1 MAHLSTLPNEVLRMI
16 IRQVMPEDL
25 ENFAQTS
32 KHIQSVSAS
41 AVENHRRLIRRY
53 ASFSD
58 QAVPNAVE
66 PLLKDVLANPR
77 IGHYVKKV
85 ELCRVP
91 DMDSEN
97 SDGSEQEGEVE
108 DGSVNN
114 RVDNRKEDLSLDR
127 IHAALDECKLL
138 DPWSLV
144 WLHYDVDNSDDDI
157 LVALLLSSLPYLTV
171 LSITEPT
178 YFSQFYVMIER
189 AKKQDTQ
196 FLSRLQHVLL
206 QCHDLEH
213 NGYMMALADLE
224 AFLRLPSLRKLS
236 GAGVRQTKWSRK
248 YLEPPQ
254 TSNLTELELRECY
267 IDSKILDRFLQQ
279 LPHLQ
284 SFVYTNHDGDYDSL
298 DVFDPFIIRAALQSR
313 VPFTLRHLTILMDA
327 RTDEPKFM
335 GPLCGFKALE
345 HVHSDWMSLLPDVLG
360 HSLFGGDEETLSLIL
375 PKSLKVL
382 SVRDHGPSYKDN
394 HRKLID
400 RAIRAKRGPDA
411 TLPHL
416 EALQFWMKPVQAF
429 EAYGK
434 LQDGADEDL
443 QERCDEV
450 GLSLLFE
457 DK

>member
-58 QAVPNAVE
+58 QVVPNAVK

-91 DMDSEN
+91 E
-97 SDGSEQEGEVE
+97 E

-114 RVDNRKEDLSLDR
+114 MVDNRKEDLSLDR
-127 IHAALDECKLL
+127 IHAAVNECELL
-138 DPWSLV
+138 NPWDTE
-144 WLHYDVDNSDDDI
+144 WLHYDVDESGEV

-178 YFSQFYVMIER
+178 YFSQFYLMIER

-206 QCHDLEH
+206 QCYDLEH
-213 NGYMMALADLE
+213 NGYIMSLAYLE
-224 AFLRLPSLRKLS
+224 AFLRLPSLQKLS
-236 GAGVRQTKWSRK
+236 GAGVRQTLWSRND
-248 YLEPPQ
+248 LEPPQ

-267 IDSKILDRFLQQ
+267 IDSKIVDRFLQQ

-284 SFVYTNHDGDYDSL
+284 SFVYTNHTGDYDSL

-313 VPFTLRHLTILMDA
+313 VSFTLRNLTILMDA

-345 HVHSDWMSLLPDVLG
+345 HVHGDWMSLLPDGLG
-360 HSLFGGDEETLSLIL
+360 FSPFLDDEVTLSLIL

-382 SVRDHGPSYKDN
+382 SVRDHGPSYKEN

-411 TLPHL
+411 SLPHL
-416 EALQFWMKPVQAF
+416 EALEFWMKPVEAV

-443 QERCDEV
+443 QKRCDEV
-450 GLSLLFE
+450 GLSLLFK